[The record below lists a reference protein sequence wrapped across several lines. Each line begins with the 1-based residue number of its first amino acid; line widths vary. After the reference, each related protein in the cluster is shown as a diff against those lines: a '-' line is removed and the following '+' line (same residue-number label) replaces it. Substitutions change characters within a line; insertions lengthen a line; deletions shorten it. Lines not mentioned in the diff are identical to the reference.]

1 MAVLYCG
8 PPGHCA
14 ELEMRL
20 IATHKPDARCQN
32 RNPGGEGRAPVGVPS
47 FVYVSVAD
55 VGPELIALE
64 GKAALSIKASERPHD
79 LKSRSSICR
88 AEALAMQASGSS

>member
-1 MAVLYCG
+1 
-8 PPGHCA
+8 
-14 ELEMRL
+14 MRL
-20 IATHKPDARCQN
+20 IATHKPNARCQN

-47 FVYVSVAD
+47 FVYVTVAD
-55 VGPELIALE
+55 IGPELIALE
-64 GKAALSIKASERPHD
+64 GKAALSIKASKRPHD